1 MNILKRSK
9 VILWASLA
17 GLVVVTGASAAGTFN
32 NAETGYTIC
41 VDKKSK
47 VITYPGT
54 KKCKSGQSKL
64 IIGAQ
69 GLKGDTGATGP
80 AGLEGPAGVP
90 GLDGANGVNGADGA
104 DGANGAEGAIGETG
118 ADGADGA
125 TGETGAD
132 GATGPSGPSVIWI
145 SPADLVHPALTAQ
158 LPNVTLGYAITS
170 TTYGGDYKQYVA
182 KIAESNTT
190 WNMAQATV
198 AIPESWR
205 KSANVYATL
214 YWSAEKTDGNI
225 KMVIA
230 YGGLQI
236 GQAPTTAGWSADCAN
251 SSPTTA
257 YVIQTCTR
265 RISEVMYADDE
276 MSYIAV
282 NRYGSL
288 DAGVENPD
296 TNTGALYIYGIK
308 LELRE

>member
-1 MNILKRSK
+1 MDFPKRSR

-54 KKCKSGQSKL
+54 EKCKSGQTKL

-69 GLKGDTGATGP
+69 GLKGDTGATGA

-90 GLDGANGVNGADGA
+90 GLDGANGANGADGA
-104 DGANGAEGAIGETG
+104 DGANGADGAI
-118 ADGADGA
+118 
-125 TGETGAD
+125 GETGAD

-145 SPADLVHPALTAQ
+145 SPIELVHPALAANF
-158 LPNVTLGYAITS
+158 PNVSLASVVTS
-170 TTYGGDYKQYVA
+170 TTTGGDYKQFVA
-182 KIAESNTT
+182 KIAESNDT
-190 WNMAQATV
+190 WNPVQATV

-205 KSANVYATL
+205 KSGNVYATV
-214 YWSAEKTDGNI
+214 YWAAEKTDGNI
-225 KMVIA
+225 KMNIA

-236 GQAPTTAGWSADCAN
+236 GQAPTTHGWNDECAN

-257 YVIQTCTR
+257 KVIQTCTK
-265 RISEVMYADDE
+265 RISDLFDVNDE
-276 MSYIAV
+276 MSYIALT
-282 NRYGSL
+282 RYGYQY
-288 DAGVENPD
+288 AGLENPD

>member
-41 VDKKSK
+41 VDKKTK
-47 VITYPGT
+47 AVTFPGT
-54 KKCKSGQSKL
+54 EKCKSGQSKL

-69 GLKGDTGATGP
+69 GLKGDTGATGA

-90 GLDGANGVNGADGA
+90 GLNGTNGVNGADGA
-104 DGANGAEGAIGETG
+104 DGAN
-118 ADGADGA
+118 GADGA

-145 SPADLVHPALTAQ
+145 SPVDLVHPALAAAY
-158 LPNVTLGYAITS
+158 PNVSLDYAVTP
-170 TTYGGDYKQYVA
+170 TENGNYRQYVA
-182 KIAESNTT
+182 KIAENNVFFNPTR
-190 WNMAQATV
+190 ATV

-205 KSANVYATL
+205 KSGNVYATV

-225 KMVIA
+225 KMHIT

-236 GQAPTTAGWSADCAN
+236 GEAPTTAGWNEDCAN

-257 YVIQTCTR
+257 QVIQTCTKNLSNF
-265 RISEVMYADDE
+265 IGADDE
-276 MSYIAV
+276 ISYV
-282 NRYGSL
+282 GLNRHGAQS
-288 DAGVENPD
+288 AGLENPD

>member
-1 MNILKRSK
+1 MDFPKRSR

-54 KKCKSGQSKL
+54 AKCKSGQTKL

-69 GLKGDTGATGP
+69 GLKGDIGATGA

-90 GLDGANGVNGADGA
+90 GLDGANGADGA
-104 DGANGAEGAIGETG
+104 DGANGA
-118 ADGADGA
+118 DGAEGA

-145 SPADLVHPALTAQ
+145 SPSDLVHPALTAQ

-170 TTYGGDYKQYVA
+170 TTFGGDYKQYVA

-190 WNMAQATV
+190 WNMAQAAV

-205 KSANVYATL
+205 KSGNVYATL

-230 YGGLQI
+230 YEGLQI
-236 GQAPTTAGWSADCAN
+236 GKAPTTPGWSADCAN

>member
-41 VDKKSK
+41 VDKKTK
-47 VITYPGT
+47 AVTFPGT
-54 KKCKSGQSKL
+54 EKCKSGQSKL

-90 GLDGANGVNGADGA
+90 GLNGTDGVN
-104 DGANGAEGAIGETG
+104 
-118 ADGADGA
+118 GADGA

-145 SPADLVHPALTAQ
+145 SPVDLVHPALAAAY
-158 LPNVTLGYAITS
+158 PNVSLDYAVTP
-170 TTYGGDYKQYVA
+170 TENGNYRQYVA
-182 KIAESNTT
+182 KIAENNVFFNPTR
-190 WNMAQATV
+190 ATV

-205 KSANVYATL
+205 KSGNVYATV

-225 KMVIA
+225 KMHIT

-236 GQAPTTAGWSADCAN
+236 GEAPVTAGWSEDCAN
-251 SSPTTA
+251 STPTTA

-265 RISEVMYADDE
+265 KISDVIYADDE

-282 NRYGSL
+282 NRYGAQS
-288 DAGVENPD
+288 AGLENPD

-308 LELRE
+308 LELRN

>member
-41 VDKKSK
+41 VDKKTK
-47 VITYPGT
+47 AVTFPGT
-54 KKCKSGQSKL
+54 EKCKSGQSKL

-69 GLKGDTGATGP
+69 GLKGDTGATGA

-90 GLDGANGVNGADGA
+90 GLNGTNGVNGAD
-104 DGANGAEGAIGETG
+104 
-118 ADGADGA
+118 
-125 TGETGAD
+125 GAD

-145 SPADLVHPALTAQ
+145 SPIELVHPALAANF
-158 LPNVTLGYAITS
+158 PNVSLASVVTS
-170 TTYGGDYKQYVA
+170 TTTGGDYKQFVA
-182 KIAESNTT
+182 KIAESNDT
-190 WNMAQATV
+190 WNPVQATV

-205 KSANVYATL
+205 KSGNVYATV
-214 YWSAEKTDGNI
+214 YWAAEKTDGNI
-225 KMVIA
+225 KMNIA
-230 YGGLQI
+230 YGGLQV
-236 GQAPTTAGWSADCAN
+236 GQAPTTHGWQEDCAN

-257 YVIQTCTR
+257 KVIQTCTK
-265 RISEVMYADDE
+265 RISDLFDINDE
-276 MSYIAV
+276 MSYIALT
-282 NRYGSL
+282 RYGYQY
-288 DAGVENPD
+288 AGLENPD